1 MQKLPPGPHE
11 LLIKFSLNGQ
21 QYYNTNKKILFIAPE
36 SGLSFDEIIK
46 LDELDSKH
54 GKKGLVKQPIKK

>member
-1 MQKLPPGPHE
+1 MPKLPAGPHE

-36 SGLSFDEIIK
+36 SGLHFDEIIK

-54 GKKGLVKQPIKK
+54 GKKGITKLPIKK

>member
-1 MQKLPPGPHE
+1 MQKLPPGQHE

-36 SGLSFDEIIK
+36 YGLHFDEIIK
-46 LDELDSKH
+46 LDELDSK
-54 GKKGLVKQPIKK
+54 GYKKGVAKQLIKK